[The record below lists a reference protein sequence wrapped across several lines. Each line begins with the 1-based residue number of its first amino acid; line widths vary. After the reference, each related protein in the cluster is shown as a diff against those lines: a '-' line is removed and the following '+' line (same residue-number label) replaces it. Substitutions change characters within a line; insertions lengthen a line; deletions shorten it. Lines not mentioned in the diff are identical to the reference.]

1 MTGAA
6 NHRQGMWRYSDRLPV
21 TDPGHI
27 VSMGEGGTPL
37 LTLSADLRA
46 RTPAQALLGKAEY
59 RNPTGSYKD
68 RIASVALSLAVE
80 RGLKGVLGSSS
91 GNGGTAAAAYAAA
104 VRHPALF
111 FTRLEIVDAK
121 ELEIRAYGGRLF
133 RVHDFAG
140 GPQELMTILG
150 KTADAYG
157 WFPFLTAFRHS
168 PDAMRGVHTIA
179 YELAET
185 APQATVVYVPV
196 GGGGLL
202 TGIRRGYEE
211 IRTGPPPRLVGVQ
224 PEGCSTL
231 DQWLRGEGAALRT
244 PVRTSVSG
252 LQVAELVDA
261 DDAGRA
267 VRESGGHAVVV
278 SDEQIH
284 AAQRLLAQDGV
295 LVEPAGAT
303 AVAGVLADAEA
314 GRLST
319 RDVVVVILSGA
330 GYKDAAALRAAAS
343 DNAVLSVDGRR
354 LGDLA
359 DAVPPDEWAD
369 TGRTALR

>member
-1 MTGAA
+1 
-6 NHRQGMWRYSDRLPV
+6 
-21 TDPGHI
+21 
-27 VSMGEGGTPL
+27 
-37 LTLSADLRA
+37 
-46 RTPAQALLGKAEY
+46 
-59 RNPTGSYKD
+59 
-68 RIASVALSLAVE
+68 
-80 RGLKGVLGSSS
+80 
-91 GNGGTAAAAYAAA
+91 
-104 VRHPALF
+104 
-111 FTRLEIVDAK
+111 
-121 ELEIRAYGGRLF
+121 
-133 RVHDFAG
+133 
-140 GPQELMTILG
+140 MTILG
-150 KTADAYG
+150 KAAEAYG
-157 WFPFLTAFRHS
+157 WFPFLTAFRYS
-168 PDAMRGVHTIA
+168 PDAMRGVQTIA

-196 GGGGLL
+196 GGGGLV

-211 IRTGPPPRLVGVQ
+211 IRTGTPPRLVGVQ

-231 DQWLRGEGAALRT
+231 DQWLRGEGAALLT

-267 VRESGGHAVVV
+267 VRESGGHATVV

-284 AAQRLLAQDGV
+284 AAQRLLARGGV
-295 LVEPAGAT
+295 VVEPAGAT

-343 DNAVLSVDGRR
+343 DNAVFPIDGRR
-354 LGDLA
+354 LADLA
-359 DAVPPDEWAD
+359 DAVPPDEWAAERL
-369 TGRTALR
+369 RTHGHPPT